1 MEVLKTEPKLK
12 KVSLRGVVHR
22 TSTTTGIIAGAGII
36 VLVFLTLMEVVKRY
50 FLNSPTS
57 WVLEIS
63 ELLIAFGAFLG
74 MAYALQVGAH
84 VSVNI
89 IYRRYSKRGRRIADL
104 TGAVL
109 TLFLWAGLAW
119 YALQKSLVY
128 LERNVR
134 SETLLAVPQFYP
146 MMLVFLGSLFC
157 CFCALAMAYYAVASL
172 TGKDFRHNGDG
183 GKVATPNHR
192 GAEE

>member
-1 MEVLKTEPKLK
+1 MEDSITEPRVK

-22 TSTTTGIIAGAGII
+22 TSTTTGIIAGASII
-36 VLVFLTLMEVVKRY
+36 ALVFLTLMEVVKRY
-50 FLNSPTS
+50 FLHSPTS

-84 VSVNI
+84 VSVNV
-89 IYRRYSKRGRRIADL
+89 IYRRYPERGKRIADL
-104 TGAVL
+104 TGAVF
-109 TLFLWAGLAW
+109 TLFLWAMLAW
-119 YALQKSLVY
+119 YALHKSLVY

-134 SETLLAVPQFYP
+134 SATILGVPQFYP
-146 MMLVFLGSLFC
+146 IMLVFLGSLFC
-157 CFCALAMAYYAVASL
+157 CFCALVMAYDAVASF
-172 TGKDFRHNGDG
+172 TGKGFRQNGDE